1 MNDLSCGSTIRS
13 HVFIATEVNA
23 TGLWSFILPTLLF
36 LGTGTIQERFH
47 ISGATPHRNDKGKI
61 VDNNLHR

>member
-13 HVFIATEVNA
+13 QVLRATVLNA
-23 TGLWSFILPTLLF
+23 TGLRPFILPTLLF

-47 ISGATPHRNDKGKI
+47 ISGTTTQR
-61 VDNNLHR
+61 